1 MGTPEVCRRCR
12 LPPLLPPPLPGS
24 ASVLAHTHACA
35 TPRSKE
41 RKELD
46 RARKARKHKNFNL
59 IQEVVQLWEEA
70 RRQDITAEKR
80 SKLVTAI
87 MGKIQGRIAELAGS
101 HSASR
106 VIQTCAKHGTPAG
119 AVAAL
124 KGCGGAGL
132 GVSCGA
138 GSLHGGPGPAVDQL
152 AAGSAPIHAD

>member
-1 MGTPEVCRRCR
+1 M
-12 LPPLLPPPLPGS
+12 
-24 ASVLAHTHACA
+24 
-35 TPRSKE
+35 
-41 RKELD
+41 
-46 RARKARKHKNFNL
+46 
-59 IQEVVQLWEEA
+59 QLWEEA

-87 MGKIQGRIAELAGS
+87 MGKIQARIAELAGS

-138 GSLHGGPGPAVDQL
+138 GASLHGRPSPAVDQL